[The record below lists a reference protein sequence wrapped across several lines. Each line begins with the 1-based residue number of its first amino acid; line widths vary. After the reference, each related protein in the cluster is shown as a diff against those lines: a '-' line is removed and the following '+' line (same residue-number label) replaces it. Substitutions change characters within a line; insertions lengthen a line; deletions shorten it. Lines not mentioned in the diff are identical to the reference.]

1 MEDRMTIQTQTL
13 DIEEAL
19 RRFNGNQAI
28 FSKLL
33 KRFIEINFNIE
44 EKTAQLVNSG
54 NSEEIFIFFHSLK
67 GGAGNLSAK
76 NLYKKS
82 TVLEDFARN
91 GDFESIKKEL
101 PSFYDIYDQLRIA
114 VADLDKSTS

>member
-1 MEDRMTIQTQTL
+1 MEDRMTIQTQDL

-33 KRFIEINFNIE
+33 KRFIEINSDIE
-44 EKTAQLVNSG
+44 KKTTQLVNSG
-54 NSEEIFIFFHSLK
+54 NSEEIFIFFHSIK

-76 NLYKKS
+76 KLYEKS
-82 TVLEDFARN
+82 TVLEGFARN

-101 PSFYDIYDQLRIA
+101 PSFYDVYDQLKIA
-114 VADLDKSTS
+114 VADLEKSSS

>member
-1 MEDRMTIQTQTL
+1 MEARMEIQSQTL

-19 RRFNGNQAI
+19 RRFNGNMTI

-33 KRFIEINFNIE
+33 KRFIEINSNIE
-44 EKTAQLVNSG
+44 EKTTQLVNSG
-54 NSEEIFIFFHSLK
+54 NSEEIFIFFHSIK

-82 TVLEDFARN
+82 TLLEDFARN

-101 PSFYDIYDQLRIA
+101 ASFYDIYNQLKIA
-114 VADLDKSTS
+114 VADLEKSNS

>member
-1 MEDRMTIQTQTL
+1 MENRMTIQTQTL

-19 RRFNGNQAI
+19 QRFNGNQAI

-33 KRFIEINFNIE
+33 KRFIEINSHIE
-44 EKTAQLVNSG
+44 EKTVQLVNSG

-76 NLYKKS
+76 NLYRKS

-91 GDFESIKKEL
+91 EDFESIKKEL
-101 PSFYDIYDQLRIA
+101 PSLYEIYDQLKIA
-114 VADLDKSTS
+114 VADLEKSNS

>member
-13 DIEEAL
+13 DVEEAL
-19 RRFNGNQAI
+19 RRFNGNKAI
-28 FSKLL
+28 FYKLL
-33 KRFIEINFNIE
+33 KRFIEINSDIE
-44 EKTAQLVNSG
+44 KKTTQLVNSG
-54 NSEEIFIFFHSLK
+54 NSEEIFIFFHSIK

-76 NLYKKS
+76 KLYEKS

-101 PSFYDIYDQLRIA
+101 PSFYDVYDQLKIA
-114 VADLDKSTS
+114 VADLEKSSS

>member
-1 MEDRMTIQTQTL
+1 MEIQSQTL

-19 RRFNGNQAI
+19 RRFNGNMTI

-33 KRFIEINFNIE
+33 KRFIEINSNIE
-44 EKTAQLVNSG
+44 EKTTQLVNSG
-54 NSEEIFIFFHSLK
+54 NSEEIFIFFHSIK

-82 TVLEDFARN
+82 TLLEDFARN

-101 PSFYDIYDQLRIA
+101 ASFYDIYNQLKIA
-114 VADLDKSTS
+114 VADLEKSNS

>member
-1 MEDRMTIQTQTL
+1 MTIQKQDL
-13 DIEEAL
+13 DVEEAL
-19 RRFNGNQAI
+19 QRFNGNQAI

-33 KRFIEINFNIE
+33 KRFIEINSNIE
-44 EKTAQLVNSG
+44 EKTTQLVNSG

-101 PSFYDIYDQLRIA
+101 PSFYDVYDQLKIA
-114 VADLDKSTS
+114 VADLEKSNS

>member
-1 MEDRMTIQTQTL
+1 MTIQTQTL

>member
-1 MEDRMTIQTQTL
+1 MENRMTIQAQTL

-19 RRFNGNQAI
+19 QRFNGNQKI
-28 FSKLL
+28 FFKLL
-33 KRFIEINFNIE
+33 KRFIEINSNIE

-76 NLYKKS
+76 NLYRKS
-82 TVLEDFARN
+82 AILEDFAKN
-91 GDFESIKKEL
+91 EDFESIKKEL
-101 PSFYDIYDQLRIA
+101 PSLYEIYDQLKIA
-114 VADLDKSTS
+114 VADLEKSNS

>member
-1 MEDRMTIQTQTL
+1 MEDRMTIQKQAL
-13 DIEEAL
+13 DVEEAL
-19 RRFNGNQAI
+19 QRFNGNQAI

-33 KRFIEINFNIE
+33 KRFIEINSDIE
-44 EKTAQLVNSG
+44 EKTTQLVNSG

-67 GGAGNLSAK
+67 GGSGNLSAK

-82 TVLEDFARN
+82 TALEDLARK

-101 PSFYDIYDQLRIA
+101 PSLYDIYDQLKIA
-114 VADLDKSTS
+114 VADLEKSNS

>member
-1 MEDRMTIQTQTL
+1 MEIKSQTL

-19 RRFNGNQAI
+19 QRFNGNMTI

-44 EKTAQLVNSG
+44 EKTTQLVNSG
-54 NSEEIFIFFHSLK
+54 NPEETFIFFHSIK

-82 TVLEDFARN
+82 TLLEDFARN

-101 PSFYDIYDQLRIA
+101 PSFYDIYDQLKIA
-114 VADLDKSTS
+114 VADLEKSNS